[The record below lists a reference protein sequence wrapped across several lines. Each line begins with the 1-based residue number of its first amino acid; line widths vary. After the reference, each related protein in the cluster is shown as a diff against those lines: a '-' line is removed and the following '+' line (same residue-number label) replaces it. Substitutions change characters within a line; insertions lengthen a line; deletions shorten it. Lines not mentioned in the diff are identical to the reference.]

1 MSFRANLQYLRA
13 QRNLTQ
19 ERLAMLLGVSRQA
32 ISKWESEK
40 AYPEMDKLLMICD
53 LFGCTLDDLVLGD
66 VSRPAA
72 SASAAGSSNVDSSAE
87 TASPLAASSKTAGII
102 APIAELAQDITGYD
116 EHRRRFALLIAGGV
130 AAIVA
135 GVGIG
140 NLFDSSNSIL
150 GATPLNDFLTFLC
163 VCVGVIAG
171 LAMLIPGGLSRID
184 FKRRHPYVEDFYTGE
199 DRSRELRLL
208 VIGIVGGISAIL
220 IGIAVTVYA
229 DDMLGVS
236 DGWPNAIFLLLCA
249 SGVFGFVYCG
259 MRYSLLNINAI
270 QQSGRG
276 RPQGAC
282 GRAGFLRQTDRR
294 GMRHHHDDSHADWPV
309 LAVPEPSCS
318 AR

>member
-1 MSFRANLQYLRA
+1 
-13 QRNLTQ
+13 
-19 ERLAMLLGVSRQA
+19 MLLGVSRQA

-87 TASPLAASSKTAGII
+87 AASPLAASSKTAGII

-130 AAIVA
+130 AAIIA

-150 GATPLNDFLTFLC
+150 GATPLNDFLMFLC
-163 VCVGVIAG
+163 ICVGVIAG

-184 FKRRHPYVEDFYTGE
+184 FKRRHPYV
-199 DRSRELRLL
+199 
-208 VIGIVGGISAIL
+208 GGISAIV

-249 SGVFGFVYCG
+249 PGVFGFVYCG
-259 MRYSLLNINAI
+259 MRYSLLNINAYNKAAEDDRKEHAGEQDFYAKLTGAVCGIIMMIATLIGLCLLFLSPAALRGDWSTAVAGMFWVAWPIGGVLCGIAATAI
-270 QQSGRG
+270 QLFKNYRE
-276 RPQGAC
+276 R
-282 GRAGFLRQTDRR
+282 
-294 GMRHHHDDSHADWPV
+294 
-309 LAVPEPSCS
+309 
-318 AR
+318 

>member
-116 EHRRRFALLIAGGV
+116 EHRRRFALLTCS
-130 AAIVA
+130 AARLMIWY
-135 GVGIG
+135 
-140 NLFDSSNSIL
+140 
-150 GATPLNDFLTFLC
+150 
-163 VCVGVIAG
+163 
-171 LAMLIPGGLSRID
+171 LAM
-184 FKRRHPYVEDFYTGE
+184 
-199 DRSRELRLL
+199 
-208 VIGIVGGISAIL
+208 
-220 IGIAVTVYA
+220 
-229 DDMLGVS
+229 
-236 DGWPNAIFLLLCA
+236 
-249 SGVFGFVYCG
+249 
-259 MRYSLLNINAI
+259 
-270 QQSGRG
+270 
-276 RPQGAC
+276 
-282 GRAGFLRQTDRR
+282 
-294 GMRHHHDDSHADWPV
+294 
-309 LAVPEPSCS
+309 
-318 AR
+318 